1 MICFGFGV
9 CLTDGL
15 FGCWFSLFYKE
26 FCFAFDVYIGFTNG
40 EYHVARADFI
50 APCGGTKGQGRR
62 TLREP
67 FLLYPE
73 PRKRGSV
80 DSNSLTQ
87 GNRCGGVD
95 YR

>member
-50 APCGGTKGQGRR
+50 APCGVA
-62 TLREP
+62 
-67 FLLYPE
+67 PE
-73 PRKRGSV
+73 PTRLSKDEGLR
-80 DSNSLTQ
+80 SLHPS
-87 GNRCGGVD
+87 
-95 YR
+95 